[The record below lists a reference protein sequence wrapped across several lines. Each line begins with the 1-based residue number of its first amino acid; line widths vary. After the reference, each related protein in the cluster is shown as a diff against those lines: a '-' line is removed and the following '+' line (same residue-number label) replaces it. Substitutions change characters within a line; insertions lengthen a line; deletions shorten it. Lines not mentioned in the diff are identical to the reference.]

1 MVVNDCQMMTHHYD
15 LKDEELESFKIY
27 LDQLGKYYNASLL
40 RFYGICVKASNQ
52 YVVIMDYKPRS
63 IQYMIDNCQFIDEIQ
78 VATIM
83 LQLLY
88 SINFLHT
95 HD

>member
-1 MVVNDCQMMTHHYD
+1 M
-15 LKDEELESFKIY
+15 Y
-27 LDQLGKYYNASLL
+27 LDQLGKYYNASLV
-40 RFYGICVKASNQ
+40 RFYGISVKSSNH
-52 YVVIMDYKPRS
+52 YMVLMDYKRRS
-63 IQYMIDNCQFIDEIQ
+63 IEYMIDNCQFVDEIQ
-78 VATIM
+78 VSTII